1 MIKRFQVN
9 KIMRLYESI
18 ANLVSASFLV
28 LILVGT
34 YQGSKESH
42 KKFKNFRL
50 CVWFIIAG
58 LVVDSFS
65 FFICDK
71 IPNDTIVTIISF
83 LSYALIE
90 PVIICFSYYIYT
102 LIEEEEPTFN
112 KRFPLYILGLC
123 FIDFVFLII
132 GTATGNIFSINNG
145 VISYG
150 FWRHFTIVIPGIC
163 LLSIFVI
170 LMFRIKTW
178 GIKKVI
184 VFTTYLV
191 LPIIAI
197 IMNICNP
204 EIEET
209 YGAFALAITLIYVI
223 IQAKNIN
230 ETEVRAKLFDVLS
243 KKDVLTGLK
252 NRRGYD
258 EVVANL
264 EDEEDIGIVFCDL
277 NCLKRINDTY
287 GHEAGDKLITDLTKI
302 LIDCFRNDDI
312 CRISGDEFV
321 VIIHDVDK
329 NSFKG
334 RVKLFSTRIKKDN
347 SIAAFGQS
355 CGKGK
360 DILSLVKEA
369 EKMMY
374 NDKEAYYKSK
384 HQVHRV

>member
-58 LVVDSFS
+58 LVVDSVS

-102 LIEEEEPTFN
+102 LIAEEEPTFN

-184 VFTTYLV
+184 VSTTYLV

-209 YGAFALAITLIYVI
+209 YGAFA
-223 IQAKNIN
+223 
-230 ETEVRAKLFDVLS
+230 
-243 KKDVLTGLK
+243 
-252 NRRGYD
+252 
-258 EVVANL
+258 
-264 EDEEDIGIVFCDL
+264 DIGIVFCDL